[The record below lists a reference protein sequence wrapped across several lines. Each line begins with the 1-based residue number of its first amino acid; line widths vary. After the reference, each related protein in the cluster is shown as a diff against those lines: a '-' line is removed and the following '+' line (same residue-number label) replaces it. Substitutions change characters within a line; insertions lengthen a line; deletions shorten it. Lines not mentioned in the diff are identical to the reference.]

1 MAPKSYVKLNYC
13 FFLALVEEE
22 NKPRYQNI
30 DMYLQIIGL
39 DFEEVIKKLTQYLKF
54 GIKIDK

>member
-22 NKPRYQNI
+22 NKQRYKNI
-30 DMYLQIIGL
+30 DMYVQLIGL
-39 DFEEVIKKLTQYLKF
+39 DFEES
-54 GIKIDK
+54 